1 MNNNFKLIYSKEN
14 ISEFE
19 QKLIDNLAATDFSSA
34 NECNNETKIPVVES
48 ILKVY
53 TDNDNVYLI
62 FTCTKDGESGICT
75 AVIPAN
81 KINFD
86 Y

>member
-1 MNNNFKLIYSKEN
+1 MGEFKRLDRSLSYQGK
-14 ISEFE
+14 
-19 QKLIDNLAATDFSSA
+19 
-34 NECNNETKIPVVES
+34 